1 MFWSCVELAHF
12 ASSLI
17 ALVFLEAQDAWLA
30 VQVLATEAFGVRQ
43 SLSKEALVRQSV
55 VGWVGAALSELGKDA
70 CWVRRTWEGLLF
82 PTHTDFAPNVTPA
95 VPMVWWRCKNG
106 RTELKMVRT
115 SLRDTGVTVTGVP
128 WSLTEVGVG
137 WNTGRRRSRI
147 CCRAFL
153 SVVANQCSW
162 ACFFSESV
170 ALAHTLGHTSVH
182 WRTRLLFHHQH
193 HFKANQT
200 RHRDPLEYQRPPCA
214 HSRRTSFLFGSLQ
227 HQAIKFRTFK
237 TNKHTHTLT

>member
-1 MFWSCVELAHF
+1 MQEWQDGAEDGQNIVERH
-12 ASSLI
+12 
-17 ALVFLEAQDAWLA
+17 
-30 VQVLATEAFGVRQ
+30 
-43 SLSKEALVRQSV
+43 
-55 VGWVGAALSELGKDA
+55 
-70 CWVRRTWEGLLF
+70 
-82 PTHTDFAPNVTPA
+82 
-95 VPMVWWRCKNG
+95 
-106 RTELKMVRT
+106 
-115 SLRDTGVTVTGVP
+115 GVTVTGVP

-214 HSRRTSFLFGSLQ
+214 HSRRTSFLFGSLPAPG
-227 HQAIKFRTFK
+227 HQVSNFQDQQT
-237 TNKHTHTLT
+237 HTHTHIDLVFTTPSTPSAADAFTKSFLVTTPSKFTVHRATRQWLCGSRPLLHDARLCGGDSDKALTRRVLLLASQIIAYCSPPSLISPPPSL